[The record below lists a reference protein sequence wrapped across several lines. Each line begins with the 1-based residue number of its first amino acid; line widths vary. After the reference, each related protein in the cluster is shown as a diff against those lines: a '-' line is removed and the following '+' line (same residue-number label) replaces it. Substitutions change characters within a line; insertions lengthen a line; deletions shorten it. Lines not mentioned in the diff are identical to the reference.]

1 MSGQR
6 RIAACLVIG
15 ASVALLAAGDASA
28 ESERQKALRGIGDIE
43 ATSSVTLDRL
53 SVKMLGVDKPWNP
66 HVCTGCEL
74 NNRFQPVRTGRY
86 RPR

>member
-6 RIAACLVIG
+6 TIAACLVIV
-15 ASVALLAAGDASA
+15 ASVAMLAAGDARA
-28 ESERQKALRGIGDIE
+28 ESERQNALRGIGDIE

-53 SVKMLGVDKPWNP
+53 SVRMLGVDKPWNP
-66 HVCTGCEL
+66 HICIGCEL
-74 NNRFQPVRTGRY
+74 NNGSQPVRTGRY